1 MAGMAGSATI
11 RMLFG
16 LVMAVARFIP
26 PLAGFVMALAR
37 AITPLVAVVPV
48 VAAIIC
54 RLARDLGRVPTVRLR
69 PVTRLGN
76 GGEAEQ
82 SHERAENDGIAH
94 CQSSCVPCWPGFGQD
109 GDSMRDG
116 R

>member
-1 MAGMAGSATI
+1 
-11 RMLFG
+11 
-16 LVMAVARFIP
+16 
-26 PLAGFVMALAR
+26 
-37 AITPLVAVVPV
+37 
-48 VAAIIC
+48 
-54 RLARDLGRVPTVRLR
+54 LR